1 MFSEMYAPLYDIG
14 EPDGDYTIVCVCKI
28 IDEEENVE
36 IVDFT
41 VENFNS
47 SSKIVEN
54 Q

>member
-1 MFSEMYAPLYDIG
+1 MFSEMYTPLYDIG

-28 IDEEENVE
+28 IDDKGNVE
-36 IVDFT
+36 IIDFS

-47 SSKIVEN
+47 SSKIIEN